1 MQPLY
6 ILLCTTPPQQKEQI
20 HHFGGGG
27 QTDVDRLQ
35 HTGSSLSK
43 GKKLSKCMCKMMS
56 LTPNNV
62 KFILMLN
69 AECRMRKKSCIQWQF
84 LIVCSSRC

>member
-6 ILLCTTPPQQKEQI
+6 ILLCTTPPQQKKQI
-20 HHFGGGG
+20 HHFFFWGGGG

-56 LTPNNV
+56 NTQQHV

-69 AECRMRKKSCIQWQF
+69 AECRMRKKSRIQWQF
-84 LIVCSSRC
+84 

>member
-6 ILLCTTPPQQKEQI
+6 ILLCTTPPPQQKEKNSP
-20 HHFGGGG
+20 FWGGG

-43 GKKLSKCMCKMMS
+43 GKKLSKCMCKMMR
-56 LTPNNV
+56 LIPNNMSN
-62 KFILMLN
+62 LY
-69 AECRMRKKSCIQWQF
+69 
-84 LIVCSSRC
+84 